1 MVATDRMKAGAEMKA
16 RIILFV
22 MILISAV
29 LLAAGARDKQTQG
42 STCAL
47 IEQALTDYQR
57 IKIGSTRGEV
67 ERYFI
72 REEAAQFP
80 STTRYVYPKCSY
92 LHLDVDFEAKAPP
105 GHLFSP
111 DDTVIKISKL
121 YVDFLTKD

>member
-1 MVATDRMKAGAEMKA
+1 MKA
-16 RIILFV
+16 RIILFG
-22 MILISAV
+22 MTFISAV
-29 LLAAGARDKQTQG
+29 LLAGGTRDKQTQG
-42 STCAL
+42 SSSCVL

-57 IKIGSTRGEV
+57 IKIGSTRSEV
-67 ERYFI
+67 ERYFT

-92 LHLDVDFEAKAPP
+92 LHLDVDFQAKAPP

-121 YVDFLTKD
+121 YVAFLAKD